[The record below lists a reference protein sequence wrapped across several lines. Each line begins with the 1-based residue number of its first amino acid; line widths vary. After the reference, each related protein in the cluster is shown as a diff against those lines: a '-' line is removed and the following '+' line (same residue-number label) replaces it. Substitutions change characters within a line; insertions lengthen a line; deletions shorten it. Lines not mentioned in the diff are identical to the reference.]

1 MKIIEG
7 EKTMKNFKYQCNM
20 ALREHMLSGHRVT
33 LIEALLI
40 CFATNNHSN
49 FFKSISFN
57 LVDESTAKIVSN
69 LS

>member
-1 MKIIEG
+1 MVFFGPIKFE
-7 EKTMKNFKYQCNM
+7 
-20 ALREHMLSGHRVT
+20 